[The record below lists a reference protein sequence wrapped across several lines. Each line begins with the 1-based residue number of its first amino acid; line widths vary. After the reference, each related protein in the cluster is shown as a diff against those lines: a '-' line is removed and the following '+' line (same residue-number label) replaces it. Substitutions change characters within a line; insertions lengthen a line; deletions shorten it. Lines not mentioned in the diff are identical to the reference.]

1 MRNRLKG
8 FATVRVCT
16 AERTNAFGMGQKMI
30 FQVLLLLEGFVA
42 AFEGAL
48 ELTLVA
54 LKMPVQ
60 LALADELLVEAN
72 RTLEL

>member
-1 MRNRLKG
+1 M
-8 FATVRVCT
+8 
-16 AERTNAFGMGQKMI
+16 
-30 FQVLLLLEGFVA
+30 LLLLEGFIA

-54 LKMPVQ
+54 LEMPVQ

>member
-1 MRNRLKG
+1 M
-8 FATVRVCT
+8 
-16 AERTNAFGMGQKMI
+16 
-30 FQVLLLLEGFVA
+30 LLLLESFVA

-48 ELTLVA
+48 KLSLMA

>member
-1 MRNRLKG
+1 M
-8 FATVRVCT
+8 
-16 AERTNAFGMGQKMI
+16 
-30 FQVLLLLEGFVA
+30 LLLLEGFVA
-42 AFEGAL
+42 AFEGAP